1 MTSDF
6 GCLICSTSQGWAFQS
21 ASMLRVWVCKLIWRA
36 LSGTGKTET
45 PNYQTCLNTFSLEFG
60 FSPWH
65 SLSSCVF
72 EVLGCFPSQS
82 LFSLSAKPHLMT
94 QWDLFVV
101 FFSFFFS
108 PCSEILNCNFHHS
121 FVCYIMHAGLDSQHS
136 VELSGFLPA
145 ENLCQHFWLQ
155 SKTFGKEA
163 HWVSN
168 WFWHPGTAS
177 VWQRPS
183 MRDMATGRKVKCHDF
198 SVLLL
203 IVFHDDDILWI
214 KGWVKN

>member
-6 GCLICSTSQGWAFQS
+6 GCLICSTLQGRAFQS
-21 ASMLRVWVCKLIWRA
+21 ANMLWVWVCKLIWRA
-36 LSGTGKTET
+36 LTCTGKTET

-72 EVLGCFPSQS
+72 EVLGCYPSQS
-82 LFSLSAKPHLMT
+82 LFSLPAKPRLMT
-94 QWDLFVV
+94 QWGLFIVLG
-101 FFSFFFS
+101 FFSFFFSSS

-155 SKTFGKEA
+155 SKTFGKQA
-163 HWVSN
+163 HWVFN
-168 WFWHPGTAS
+168 WLWHPGTAS
-177 VWQRPS
+177 GSGLVDVWQRPS
-183 MRDMATGRKVKCHDF
+183 MRDMAVGRKVKCHDF
-198 SVLLL
+198 SLL
-203 IVFHDDDILWI
+203 
-214 KGWVKN
+214 

>member
-101 FFSFFFS
+101 FFSFFFFPAVKFWIVIFITPLCVTS
-108 PCSEILNCNFHHS
+108 CMLGWILSIQWSYLVFYQLRICASIFGFKVKPLERKHT
-121 FVCYIMHAGLDSQHS
+121 
-136 VELSGFLPA
+136 GFLIGFDIQELQVCDKGPA
-145 ENLCQHFWLQ
+145 WE
-155 SKTFGKEA
+155 T
-163 HWVSN
+163 
-168 WFWHPGTAS
+168 
-177 VWQRPS
+177 WQR
-183 MRDMATGRKVKCHDF
+183 AGRWNAMISPFCC
-198 SVLLL
+198 
-203 IVFHDDDILWI
+203 
-214 KGWVKN
+214 